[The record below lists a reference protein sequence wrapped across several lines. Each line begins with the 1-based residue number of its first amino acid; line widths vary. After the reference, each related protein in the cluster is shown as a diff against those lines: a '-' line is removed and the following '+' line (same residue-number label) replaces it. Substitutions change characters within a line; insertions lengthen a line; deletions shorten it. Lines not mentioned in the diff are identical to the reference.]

1 MKMNQVGVNIDG
13 GFKHVNY
20 PLRLSFKIL
29 AIARQLSV
37 TDSTGRLVFYVK
49 QKAFKLK
56 EAVTIFADEGQ
67 TQPLFTMGADRVID
81 FSARYHFTD
90 QRGAALGSVK
100 RQGMK
105 SLWRSRYDIMSGEQ
119 VVMTIQEANP
129 WSKVFDSLFGE
140 IPVLGMFTGY
150 LFHPAYDV
158 LRPNGTPV
166 LRLVKEPAFLE
177 GKFRIDQ
184 TGAMNENE
192 ELLAL
197 LSLLMMVLLE
207 RARG

>member
-1 MKMNQVGVNIDG
+1 M
-13 GFKHVNY
+13 NY
-20 PLRLSFKIL
+20 PLKLSFKIL

-67 TQPLFTMGADRVID
+67 TQPLFTINADRVLD
-81 FSARYHFTD
+81 FSGRYRFANTANQD
-90 QRGAALGSVK
+90 IGSVK

-105 SLWRSRYDIMSGEQ
+105 SLWRARYDIMEGEQ
-119 VVMTIQEANP
+119 VVMTIQESNP
-129 WSKVFDSLFGE
+129 WAKVFDSLLGE
-140 IPVLGMFTGY
+140 IPIVGIFTGY
-150 LFHPAYDV
+150 LFHPAYTVQRPTGEAV
-158 LRPNGTPV
+158 LRI
-166 LRLVKEPAFLE
+166 VKEPAFLE
-177 GKFRIDQ
+177 GKFRVEQLGPMRED
-184 TGAMNENE
+184 E
-192 ELLAL
+192 ELRAV